1 MNEREIV
8 NNMIAFVEE
17 KERQL
22 QLSKL
27 TAEQAKSDIVKSILD
42 ELERVS
48 AEELVTEKPHCISW
62 FSGFSTGG
70 FVLIK
75 QQQIAFIT
83 SNTKMTALLVRRLT

>member
-48 AEELVTEKPHCISW
+48 ADE
-62 FSGFSTGG
+62 
-70 FVLIK
+70 
-75 QQQIAFIT
+75 
-83 SNTKMTALLVRRLT
+83 N